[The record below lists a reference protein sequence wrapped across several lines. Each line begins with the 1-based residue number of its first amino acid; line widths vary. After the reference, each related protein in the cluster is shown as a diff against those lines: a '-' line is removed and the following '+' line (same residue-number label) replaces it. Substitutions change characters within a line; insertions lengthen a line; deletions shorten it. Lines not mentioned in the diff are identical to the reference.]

1 MPPEGLVPIGRAL
14 RVKGKE
20 RGKGKLDRESRNSVA
35 EFTCLSARGHYVLMR
50 RVRRRMGSPN
60 EHFSIMSQILYSD
73 GSLFRSYLFRLRPQL
88 ELSPT

>member
-1 MPPEGLVPIGRAL
+1 MKDGSNNTSHSSSRPSEEELPPEGLVPIGRAL

-50 RVRRRMGSPN
+50 RVRIRMGNPN
-60 EHFSIMSQILYSD
+60 
-73 GSLFRSYLFRLRPQL
+73 
-88 ELSPT
+88 